1 MKAIVE
7 KIIIYDVKQNV
18 WTIFTYLIF
27 LLLLIFAI
35 VIFRYQYI
43 KIGFELNEMNAKIK
57 GESIK
62 VQNLQLKKNQY
73 VRKDVLYR
81 KAIALGFVLPTADK
95 VYYAE

>member
-1 MKAIVE
+1 
-7 KIIIYDVKQNV
+7 
-18 WTIFTYLIF
+18 
-27 LLLLIFAI
+27 
-35 VIFRYQYI
+35 
-43 KIGFELNEMNAKIK
+43 MNAKIK